1 MRYQLG
7 GFKRTHMCG
16 ELTVEDVGKSVVV
29 MGWVNSRRD
38 HGGLVF
44 IDLRDRTGIVQIV
57 FSEQVSKEAFEKV
70 QSVRSEY
77 VLAVEGEVVKR
88 LPENVNPKIPTG
100 EIEIYAKNLKILSK
114 SETPPFP
121 IEDRSNVSEAVRLK
135 YRYLDLRRP
144 SMQRN
149 LITRFKLTQ
158 AVREFLNDNG
168 FIEIETPMLIKST
181 PEGARDYLV
190 PSRIY
195 PGKFYAL
202 PQSPQIFK
210 QLLMIAGFDRYY
222 QIARCLRDEDLRADR
237 QPEFTQIDIEM
248 SFVEVEDVL
257 DINERMIKH
266 VFKKVL
272 DVDLDIPFKRLT
284 YQEAMERFGTDKPDL
299 RFGMELKDL
308 SDILRESEFNVF
320 KNALKNGGSIRG
332 INVKGATSMTRKQLD
347 ELVEFAKNFGAKGLL
362 WMQVLE
368 GEVKSPATKFL
379 TEGELN
385 KILERLEAEVG
396 DLLLIVADKDEVVF
410 DTLGHLRVEMA
421 KRFNLIDESKYEFVW
436 VVDFPLLEYDE
447 EEKRY
452 VAKHH
457 PFTSPKDEDID
468 LLEKEPLKVKAKLYD
483 IILNGIEIGGGGIRI
498 SDTELQK
505 RMFKVLGFSEEEA
518 WKEFG
523 FLMEAFKYG
532 APPHGGIAYG
542 LDRLA
547 MIMTGS
553 DTIRD
558 VIAFPKTQNAVCLMS
573 DAPSRVS
580 EKQLKELH
588 IKMD

>member
-1 MRYQLG
+1 
-7 GFKRTHMCG
+7 
-16 ELTVEDVGKSVVV
+16 
-29 MGWVNSRRD
+29 
-38 HGGLVF
+38 
-44 IDLRDRTGIVQIV
+44 
-57 FSEQVSKEAFEKV
+57 
-70 QSVRSEY
+70 
-77 VLAVEGEVVKR
+77 
-88 LPENVNPKIPTG
+88 
-100 EIEIYAKNLKILSK
+100 
-114 SETPPFP
+114 
-121 IEDRSNVSEAVRLK
+121 
-135 YRYLDLRRP
+135 
-144 SMQRN
+144 
-149 LITRFKLTQ
+149 
-158 AVREFLNDNG
+158 
-168 FIEIETPMLIKST
+168 
-181 PEGARDYLV
+181 
-190 PSRIY
+190 
-195 PGKFYAL
+195 
-202 PQSPQIFK
+202 
-210 QLLMIAGFDRYY
+210 MIAGFDRYY

>member
-181 PEGARDYLV
+181 PEGAGIILCQAEFILA
-190 PSRIY
+190 S
-195 PGKFYAL
+195 FT
-202 PQSPQIFK
+202 
-210 QLLMIAGFDRYY
+210 
-222 QIARCLRDEDLRADR
+222 RCLSLPRYSS
-237 QPEFTQIDIEM
+237 
-248 SFVEVEDVL
+248 SF
-257 DINERMIKH
+257 
-266 VFKKVL
+266 
-272 DVDLDIPFKRLT
+272 
-284 YQEAMERFGTDKPDL
+284 
-299 RFGMELKDL
+299 
-308 SDILRESEFNVF
+308 
-320 KNALKNGGSIRG
+320 
-332 INVKGATSMTRKQLD
+332 
-347 ELVEFAKNFGAKGLL
+347 
-362 WMQVLE
+362 
-368 GEVKSPATKFL
+368 
-379 TEGELN
+379 
-385 KILERLEAEVG
+385 
-396 DLLLIVADKDEVVF
+396 
-410 DTLGHLRVEMA
+410 
-421 KRFNLIDESKYEFVW
+421 
-436 VVDFPLLEYDE
+436 
-447 EEKRY
+447 
-452 VAKHH
+452 
-457 PFTSPKDEDID
+457 
-468 LLEKEPLKVKAKLYD
+468 
-483 IILNGIEIGGGGIRI
+483 
-498 SDTELQK
+498 
-505 RMFKVLGFSEEEA
+505 
-518 WKEFG
+518 
-523 FLMEAFKYG
+523 
-532 APPHGGIAYG
+532 
-542 LDRLA
+542 
-547 MIMTGS
+547 
-553 DTIRD
+553 
-558 VIAFPKTQNAVCLMS
+558 
-573 DAPSRVS
+573 
-580 EKQLKELH
+580 
-588 IKMD
+588 